1 MTGAVAGSATAV
13 RGDTEAGSRRASGGR
28 RHRLS
33 VGPWL
38 RLVSPLVLLIAWQV
52 LSTNGVIPASKLSPP
67 TQVWAAAREL
77 WGTGELQ
84 AALGVSLQRV
94 GIGLTL
100 GVVLAVALGLLVGF
114 FRIADLAI
122 DPPLHHHYRC
132 SAPCRSSG

>member
-1 MTGAVAGSATAV
+1 MTGAVAGSATAI
-13 RGDTEAGSRRASGGR
+13 RGGADAGSRRAPSR
-28 RHRLS
+28 RRTRLS

-38 RLVSPLVLLIAWQV
+38 RLISPLVLLIAWQV

-114 FRIADLAI
+114 VAISMFLPLFDL
-122 DPPLHHHYRC
+122 
-132 SAPCRSSG
+132 SSTTQGGPAA